1 MRKRLSGSFLNLVHE
16 AAARSFHRR
25 KALARFLRQFGVS
38 EKFLAGWTPDE
49 SKRDLLDRLFAALPG
64 HENGDQLV
72 LSMARDLAAQ
82 TAFPDLQGWEDSATK
97 VHSAAT
103 AVAALRDA
111 LEKIDGQVLSERERR
126 EARERFD
133 AFQKELARS
142 RDSLQSLDQR
152 LKELATRL
160 GSQEAGYAF
169 QSWFYDLMDF
179 FEVQNRRPYVTD
191 GRQIDGSITVAG
203 TTYLV
208 ETKFTSGQAGAT
220 DIDTFFKKVTDKADN
235 TMGVMVSISGYS
247 RPAIDGASVR
257 QTPLLLMDHRH
268 LYLALGGTM
277 PFGEIVERI
286 RRHASQTGEALL
298 PPERF

>member
-1 MRKRLSGSFLNLVHE
+1 MPRKLAGSFVNLAHE

-25 KALARFLRQFGVS
+25 KALARFLRQAGVS

-49 SKRDLLDRLFAALPG
+49 SKRDLLDRLFAALPTQAR
-64 HENGDQLV
+64 GDDLV
-72 LSMARDLAAQ
+72 LRMARDLAAQ
-82 TAFPDLQGWEDSATK
+82 TAFPDLHGWENSATMLQ
-97 VHSAAT
+97 SAAT
-103 AVAALRDA
+103 AVKALKAAL
-111 LEKIDGQVLSERERR
+111 EQIDDEVLSEKERKA
-126 EARERFD
+126 ARERFA
-133 AFQKELARS
+133 AFQEELARS
-142 RDSLQSLDQR
+142 RDSLESLERR

-169 QSWFYDLMDF
+169 QDWFYDLMDF
-179 FEVQNRRPYVTD
+179 SEVQNRRPYVTD

-203 TTYLV
+203 TTYLL
-208 ETKFTSGQAGAT
+208 ETKFTKKQATGP
-220 DIDTFFKKVTDKADN
+220 DIDVFFKKVTDKADN

-247 RPAIDGASVR
+247 GPAVDGASVR

-277 PFGEIVERI
+277 SFGEIVERL

>member
-1 MRKRLSGSFLNLVHE
+1 MPKKLAGSFVNLVHE

-25 KALARFLRQFGVS
+25 KALARFLRQAGVS

-49 SKRDLLDRLFAALPG
+49 SKRDLLDRLFAALPTQAL
-64 HENGDQLV
+64 GDDLV
-72 LSMARDLAAQ
+72 LRMARDLAAQ
-82 TAFPDLQGWEDSATK
+82 TAFPDLHGWENSAMMLQ
-97 VHSAAT
+97 SAGT
-103 AVAALRDA
+103 AVKALKIA
-111 LEKIDGQVLSERERR
+111 LEQIDDQVLSEKERKA
-126 EARERFD
+126 ARERFA
-133 AFQKELARS
+133 AFQEELARS
-142 RDSLQSLDQR
+142 RDSLESLDRR

-169 QSWFYDLMDF
+169 QDWFYDLMDF
-179 FEVQNRRPYVTD
+179 SEVQNRRPYVTD

-208 ETKFTSGQAGAT
+208 ETKFTKEQATGP
-220 DIDTFFKKVTDKADN
+220 DIDVFFKKVTDKADN

-247 RPAIDGASVR
+247 GPAVDGASVR

-277 PFGEIVERI
+277 SFGEIVERV